1 MDNEKSK
8 TNWSVS
14 ISLDKERI
22 ARQKRVVKTEAD
34 YKKIAESI
42 LRSATD
48 LENIIIA
55 YIQNQ
60 SSLFIANIG
69 IMANVFFVSELYLKA
84 VLYYRTVHDKSL
96 YSHDLYALF
105 GLLDDPSKQ
114 EIELLCNAY
123 APIKN
128 YTDFLRELKNIKDG
142 FEVLRYSY
150 ELNGFAYNV
159 SFALGLM
166 CALKHF
172 AEQEIEKKKTE

>member
-1 MDNEKSK
+1 MDNGESKSV
-8 TNWSVS
+8 WSVS
-14 ISLDKERI
+14 ISLDKEII
-22 ARQKRVVKTEAD
+22 ARQKKPLKTDDD

-48 LENIIIA
+48 LESIIFT
-55 YIQNQ
+55 YIQSQ

-69 IMANVFFVSELYLKA
+69 IMANVFFVSELYLKSI
-84 VLYYRTVHDKSL
+84 LYRRATRNKSL
-96 YSHDLYALF
+96 HSHDLYVLF
-105 GLLDDPSKQ
+105 ELLDDSSKK
-114 EIELLCNAY
+114 EIEHLCSTY

-128 YTDFLRELKNIKDG
+128 YTFFSRELKSIKDG

-172 AEQEIEKKKTE
+172 AEREAEKKASE